1 MFCTNCGCEVSD
13 RATFCTNCGTRL
25 KLKESEAQ
33 PAVQAAEEIASVI
46 TSIPTPEPQTV
57 SAAPTVEEPATP
69 VNQPEEP
76 IAEEP
81 IAEEPPVAPVTALEE
96 SAVPVAPPVPEEPA
110 VPVAPPVPTQPVA
123 PVIPPVSAKPVAPAT
138 PSVSTPVVAQPE
150 KPVPAATPVRPA
162 YAPIPTAV
170 QMPVKPQTQP
180 TTVQI
185 PQTPT
190 EKPVSTWLYVLMLF
204 LSFIPVV
211 GLIVHIICLAAAKQ
225 KSFRNYCRAVVILGV
240 ISLVLLIAALV
251 AGFIFL
257 DRINEFLSAY
267 NILIESLI

>member
-25 KLKESEAQ
+25 KPKETEAQ
-33 PAVQAAEEIASVI
+33 PTVQAAEEIASVI
-46 TSIPTPEPQTV
+46 ASVPTLEPQTV

-76 IAEEP
+76 ISEEP
-81 IAEEPPVAPVTALEE
+81 IAAEPPVAPVVAAVPEE
-96 SAVPVAPPVPEEPA
+96 PVAPVAPPVPEEPVVPVTPPA
-110 VPVAPPVPTQPVA
+110 PAQPVVPVAPPVSAQP
-123 PVIPPVSAKPVAPAT
+123 
-138 PSVSTPVVAQPE
+138 TPVVAQPE
-150 KPVPAATPVRPA
+150 KPVPTATPVAPATPVRPA
-162 YAPIPTAV
+162 YAPIPAAV

-180 TTVQI
+180 TTVQVSQA
-185 PQTPT
+185 PS
-190 EKPVSTWLYVLMLF
+190 EKPVSTWLYVLMQF
-204 LSFIPVV
+204 LTIIPVV

-240 ISLVLLIAALV
+240 VALVLLIAALV

-267 NILIESLI
+267 NIQIESLI